1 MGLIEEKHD
10 LAVSH
15 IARELLTFPGGEI
28 QPSVFRPTWRTY
40 INVPHRQMPIQ
51 HVRLG
56 EFYPDVVIVD
66 TARCNAPM
74 IVAEVEDEDSLT
86 EEVLDA
92 KWKLDGEMCFT
103 FYLFVPEGCAR
114 KTANLILDFRQ
125 AMRVPRAL
133 YTYGFDKEWNFRLTP
148 V

>member
-15 IARELLTFPGGEI
+15 IAREVFTFPGGELK
-28 QPSVFRPTWRTY
+28 PGVLRPTWRTY
-40 INVPHRQMPIQ
+40 TNVPQRQMPIQ
-51 HVRLG
+51 HVWEG
-56 EFYPDVVIVD
+56 EFYPDIVIAD
-66 TARCNAPM
+66 TARCNTPM

-86 EEVLDA
+86 EEVVVA
-92 KWKLDGEMCFT
+92 KWRLDVGMCPI
-103 FYLFVPEGCAR
+103 FYLFVPEGCA
-114 KTANLILDFRQ
+114 KKAANLCLDFR
-125 AMRVPRAL
+125 AVMHIPHGF